1 MRWLISAKGKSG
13 LKLFWQCINQKPKGS
28 THIIHVGCR
37 IRTNVRDCREKWD
50 YCSFLQEKAQDFRC
64 TSFVDEDPTKL
75 WDAESRKIVSR
86 IIITEL
92 NIALDALNENKAEYP
107 DDITTSMLKNT
118 DTNTRML
125 ILELFNNRL
134 LSGTN
139 PSAWKLGKVILTLKR
154 SPEQDI
160 ENYHPIT
167 LVSCLSE
174 LLTKS

>member
-1 MRWLISAKGKSG
+1 M
-13 LKLFWQCINQKPKGS
+13 
-28 THIIHVGCR
+28 
-37 IRTNVRDCREKWD
+37 
-50 YCSFLQEKAQDFRC
+50 
-64 TSFVDEDPTKL
+64 
-75 WDAESRKIVSR
+75 SR

-92 NIALDALNENKAEYP
+92 NIALDALNENKTEYP

-139 PSAWKLGKVILTLKR
+139 PSASKLGKVILTLKR

-160 ENYHPIT
+160 ENYRPIT